1 MHAKIKEWLQRV
13 RDKPIPILAQSVERL
28 RKLNR
33 HEDVPLAD
41 IIAVIEQD
49 PGLTVQLF
57 RACNTKGK
65 NKLQREIT
73 SVHQALMLLGTQPAT
88 NMAMQMPL
96 INKTLTEPV
105 RKQLMRTYCRTY
117 HAAMQSVVWAK
128 HRRDMTPDEVFVA
141 TQLHFLGEI
150 VFALHAPEKL
160 LEVFKLR
167 TEENIASEEAQYI
180 VLGFTLDQLSMAI
193 AQSWE
198 LPSLVVDALHGE
210 NAQHPRAY
218 GIMLAVQLARSA
230 GMGWYSEQ
238 TIKIEQQA
246 AEWLAKPVADIV
258 SECHELAVTVAHNNL
273 YEGAVHSAVLL
284 PLITEETL
292 TAAKTTGT
300 TPSRPH
306 HADICL
312 IPQVNVLRDT
322 LQGIQQAV
330 AQNASIE
337 TILQLAAEGMHD
349 GIGLNR
355 IVFATYNREENRLQP
370 KLTIGAD
377 NDPIFNQ
384 FQVKLTQGHLLF
396 HLLEKPQA
404 TCIHDGNRKSYWQ
417 LVPADFQKL
426 IGTNSFMAMSI
437 FASKQPYGL
446 FYADRHT
453 SACQIDNI
461 SYAYFKKLCGMVNQ
475 SIEHFIMHK
484 TKNKAG

>member
-1 MHAKIKEWLQRV
+1 MHAKIKEWIDRV
-13 RDKPIPILAQSVERL
+13 GTKPIPIMAQSVERL
-28 RKLNR
+28 RKLS
-33 HEDVPLAD
+33 HHDDVPLAD
-41 IIAVIEQD
+41 IIAAIEQD

-88 NMAMQMPL
+88 TMAMQLPL
-96 INKTLTEPV
+96 INKMLAEPA
-105 RKQLMRTYCRTY
+105 RKQLMRTYCRIY
-117 HAAMQSVVWAK
+117 HASMQAVVWAK
-128 HRRDMTPDEVFVA
+128 HRHDMTPDEVFVA

-167 TEENIASEEAQYI
+167 MEENIASEEAQYI
-180 VLGFTLDQLSMAI
+180 VLGFTLDQLSMAL
-193 AQSWE
+193 AQSWA
-198 LPSLVVDALHGE
+198 LPSLVIDALHGE

-238 TIKIEQQA
+238 TLKIEQQA
-246 AEWLAKPVADIV
+246 AEWLGKPVADI
-258 SECHELAVTVAHNNL
+258 SRECHELAVTVARSNH
-273 YEGAVHSAVLL
+273 YEGVVHSAALL
-284 PLITEETL
+284 PLITEVSP
-292 TAAKTTGT
+292 TATTA
-300 TPSRPH
+300 PAPDPPR

-312 IPQVNVLRDT
+312 IPQINILRDA
-322 LQGIQQAV
+322 LVGIQQAV
-330 AQNASIE
+330 LQKAPVE

-355 IVFATYNREENRLQP
+355 IVFAAYHREDKLLQP

-377 NDPIFNQ
+377 NDPVFNR
-384 FQVKLTQGHLLF
+384 FEVHLTQGHLFF
-396 HLLEKPQA
+396 HLMEKPQA
-404 TCIHDGNRKSYWQ
+404 VCIHDGNRKAYWQ

-437 FASKQPYGL
+437 FVGNQAYGL

-453 SACQIDNI
+453 SACQIDNT
-461 SYAYFKKLCGMVNQ
+461 SYAYFKKICGMVMQ
-475 SIEHFIMHK
+475 SIEHLQSNK
-484 TKNKAG
+484 TKTKTG